1 MMSLVLDISSLQHLW
16 NICEKRPSGQL
27 DMLVRNSGMRT
38 GVERMDLGIASLW
51 MLIKAK

>member
-16 NICEKRPSGQL
+16 SICEKRSSGQL
-27 DMLVRNSGMRT
+27 VILVRNSGMRT
-38 GVERMDLGIASLW
+38 GLERMDLGITSLW